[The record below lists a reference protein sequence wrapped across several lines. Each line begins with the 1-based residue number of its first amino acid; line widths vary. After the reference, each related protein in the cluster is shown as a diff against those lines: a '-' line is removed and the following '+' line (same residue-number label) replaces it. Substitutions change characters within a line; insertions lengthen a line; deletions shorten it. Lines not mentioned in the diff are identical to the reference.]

1 MAKARMKGVCIDGGC
16 IVEVMNRLYNVLSIM
31 GEATTKME
39 LSVME
44 EICLA
49 KTSLDPRILPQTP
62 NTYEI

>member
-1 MAKARMKGVCIDGGC
+1 MESVYINGGC
-16 IVEVMNRLYNVLSIM
+16 VTKVMNGFDNILSIM

-49 KTSLDPRILPQTP
+49 KTSLDPRILPQTS